1 MANKNLIAYLENI
14 IALEKDSYIQGQMI
28 TRINQKIET
37 LGNHAT
43 IKRQYS
49 PRVDFKDDIEAGLGL
64 GIIGGAIIG
73 LIYGFFTG
81 SGFFGTIFEM
91 IGCGFLFGIGGVGV
105 GFVIGLVIYFYE
117 KSAERK
123 NDAYYYQEYL
133 DEKAEDNRRV
143 QMEKEQIKQ
152 LDELRDSIVK
162 ARVKTVT
169 TLGKYY
175 QCGALYETYRN
186 FAAVCSI
193 CEYLKSGKCSVLEG
207 HEGAYVLYDTERRL
221 DKILDKI
228 DDVVEHLN
236 QIKSTQF
243 MLYSAI
249 QEGNRKTDRLLEES
263 YRQTELLQYNTEQNE
278 IIAYNT
284 QCAVNAINYQN
295 WLLSTKRFY

>member
-28 TRINQKIET
+28 TKINQKIAT
-37 LGNHAT
+37 LGNKGR
-43 IKRQYS
+43 IQRQYS
-49 PRVDFKDDIEAGLGL
+49 PRVDFKEDIEGGIGLGM
-64 GIIGGAIIG
+64 IGGAIIG
-73 LIYGFFTG
+73 VIYGFFTG

-91 IGCGFLFGIGGVGV
+91 IGGGFLFGIGGIGV
-105 GFVIGLVIYFYE
+105 GFVIGLCIYFYE
-117 KSAERK
+117 KAAEK
-123 NDAYYYQEYL
+123 KADAAYYQEYL
-133 DEKAEDNRRV
+133 DDVAKDNRRV
-143 QMEKEQIKQ
+143 QNEKEQIKQ
-152 LDELRDSIVK
+152 LDELRNSIVEAK
-162 ARVKTVT
+162 VKTVS
-169 TLGKYY
+169 TLNRYY

-193 CEYLKSGKCSVLEG
+193 CEYLKSGKCSELQG

-228 DDVVEHLN
+228 DDVVAHLN

-249 QEGNRKTDRLLEES
+249 QDGNRKTDRLLQES
-263 YRQTELLQYNTEQNE
+263 YRQTALLEYNAEQNE

-284 QCAVNAINYQN
+284 ECTANAVNYQN
-295 WLLSTKRFY
+295 WLMSTKRFY